1 MKILLDMNLSPALVQ
16 KLSSL
21 SHTATHWSEV
31 GDASAVDREIMA
43 WAAENGY
50 TVLTHDLDFGAL
62 LAASGG
68 EKPSVMQI
76 RTRDLLSDA
85 YLQALQDALVRFEL
99 ELEKGALVVVEPG
112 RARVRI
118 LPLDSPD
125 RSTEPR

>member
-31 GDASAVDREIMA
+31 GDARAADRKIMA
-43 WAAENGY
+43 WAAEHGY

-68 EKPSVMQI
+68 EKPSVVQI
-76 RTRDLLSDA
+76 RTRDVLSDS
-85 YLQALQDALVRFEL
+85 YLQALQDALVRFEPDL
-99 ELEKGALVVVEPG
+99 EMGALVVVEPG

-118 LPLDSPD
+118 LPLAEAD
-125 RSTEPR
+125 RSAEPG

>member
-1 MKILLDMNLSPALVQ
+1 MKILLDMNLSPTLVQ

-21 SHTATHWSEV
+21 THNAIHWSEV
-31 GDASAVDREIMA
+31 GDARAADREIMA

-68 EKPSVMQI
+68 EKPSVIQI
-76 RTRDLLSDA
+76 RTRDLLSSSFF
-85 YLQALQDALVRFEL
+85 QALQDALVRFEP
-99 ELEKGALVVVEPG
+99 ELEEGALVVVEPG